1 MAFFQGAQS
10 IKIVG
15 GAFNNVEGN
24 LVIHVHNNLG
34 NNINSFNDNSIR
46 ISEQPDCF
54 PLKIT

>member
-46 ISEQPDCF
+46 ISEQPD
-54 PLKIT
+54 